1 MGTWTGIGSR
11 IVVATAAVLTLGPA
25 QMRATVIGPIAVRDA
40 TAEQLQLTHWAV
52 QRYEAAGLKLPYVE
66 LTFHADPSGCG
77 DNSGFF
83 SGSGRLDMC
92 VPGTSPLARNV
103 LVHELAHAWCETHL
117 NASDERRFLAFRDL
131 TAWNSYDVPWGLRG
145 MEQAAEII
153 DWAVGD
159 RMIPPLLPDG
169 TDHPA
174 QLRAAYREL
183 TDTAAPA

>member
-1 MGTWTGIGSR
+1 MDGWTRIGTR

-25 QMRATVIGPIAVRDA
+25 QSRATVVGPVVVRDA
-40 TAEQLQLTHWAV
+40 TAEQLELIRWAV
-52 QRYEAAGLKLPYVE
+52 RRYEAAGLELPLVD
-66 LTFHADPSGCG
+66 LTLHADPSGCG

-83 SGSGRLDMC
+83 SGSGRLDIC
-92 VPGTSPLARNV
+92 VPGASPLARNV

-117 NASDERRFLAFRDL
+117 TASDERRFVAFRGL
-131 TAWNSYDVPWGLRG
+131 TIWNSYEVPWAFRG

-183 TDTAAPA
+183 TGTRAPA